1 LEFLLT
7 AVDFFLHLDKYLGK
21 ILETYQ
27 GWTYALVSLTIFA
40 ETGFVVTPFL
50 PGDSLI
56 FVLGTFAAADLLDV
70 NLLFA
75 LLLTAG
81 IAGNSLNYLI
91 GSWVGPAVYQRD
103 FRLLKRKYIDQTR
116 HFFDKYGGKAI
127 IVARFLP
134 IVRTFAPF
142 LAGVGKMNFGR
153 YTLYNV
159 IGSVGWVGI
168 FLYGGYFFGNIPVV
182 KKNLTVV
189 IMIIVLA
196 SFLPSLFELIRHRL
210 KSSREPQ

>member
-1 LEFLLT
+1 
-7 AVDFFLHLDKYLGK
+7 
-21 ILETYQ
+21 
-27 GWTYALVSLTIFA
+27 
-40 ETGFVVTPFL
+40 
-50 PGDSLI
+50 
-56 FVLGTFAAADLLDV
+56 
-70 NLLFA
+70 
-75 LLLTAG
+75 
-81 IAGNSLNYLI
+81 
-91 GSWVGPAVYQRD
+91 VGPAVYQRD